1 LRSVKMLKIFV
12 SKVALSA
19 SSSQLAALLLFA
31 FNNDALVDNV
41 GQIVSKLVLVL
52 VGLLAAAQIV
62 AKI

>member
-1 LRSVKMLKIFV
+1 MLKIFV